1 MITVVEETG
10 QSIIE
15 FLIILPLM
23 VGLMILMVKVNTAIQ
38 VSIVNQQYVRAQ
50 LLFFSYNSATYPRL
64 KTRVEGLYPF
74 SYNQVLMGMSN
85 KRISDGDEYQGSNKI
100 PDAVEIGLTRKKG
113 GSDEAQVE
121 PEFRSH
127 VRIRTTATLCTQSN
141 VIRSPGGNY
150 WPIVE
155 LGSENTGYAAL
166 SLNRLSEGAVFDYCR
181 APEGIYGDE

>member
-1 MITVVEETG
+1 MITVVEEVG

-50 LLFFSYNSATYPRL
+50 LLFFSYNSAIYPRL
-64 KTRVEGLYPF
+64 KTRVEGLFPY

-85 KRISDGDEYQGSNKI
+85 KKISDGDEYQGSNKV
-100 PDAVEIGLTRKKG
+100 PDAVEIALTRKKG
-113 GSDEAQVE
+113 GSDEKQVE
-121 PEFRSH
+121 PEFRSN
-127 VRIRTTATLCTQSN
+127 VRIRTTATLCTQTN
-141 VIRSPGGNY
+141 VIRSPGGSY
-150 WPIVE
+150 WPIID
-155 LGSENTGYAAL
+155 LGPENKGFEPR
-166 SLNRLSEGAVFDYCR
+166 SLNRLTEGAVFDYCR